1 MITFYAALGSYSI
14 KTVNGRKAPYI
25 LKSGMLHPIS
35 IPEFVIWSTLLW
47 EVMTYDECKK
57 RFEHQMRMAEMFVPN
72 FDELLGLLVKRKLV
86 VKGVG
91 YTGADALYRM
101 VEDTFVIPY
110 DIPRYKKL
118 FSVLK
123 FWVNGEVSL
132 LDLFLKRRESFPSDS
147 ELRVLSLI
155 EQTPLNGS
163 ELVRCFD
170 RNVTD
175 VSSAEKVMKGIYLS
189 ADQLHITNE
198 RIDSP
203 NRGLVMEAVANL
215 YLKRKVLLE
224 LP

>member
-1 MITFYAALGSYSI
+1 MMTFYAALGNYQI
-14 KTVNGRKAPYI
+14 QTVDGHKVPYI
-25 LKSGMLHPIS
+25 QRLGKLHPIS

-47 EVMTYDECKK
+47 EVMTYDECKIH
-57 RFEHQMRMAEMFVPN
+57 FEHQMRMAEMSVPN
-72 FDELLGLLVKRKLV
+72 FDELLGHLVKRKLI

-91 YTGADALYRM
+91 YTGGDALYRM
-101 VEDTFVIPY
+101 VADTFVIPY
-110 DIPRYKKL
+110 DIPGYKKL
-118 FSVLK
+118 FSALK
-123 FWVNGEVSL
+123 YWLKGEVSL
-132 LDLFLKRRESFPSDS
+132 MDLLIKRRDAIPSDA